1 MKLLE
6 VKNLEAGYNH
16 LPVIHDISFDLE
28 QGEFLAVCGP
38 NGSGKSTLVKA
49 LQRLTPFTRGT
60 VKLEGRDVFR
70 LKTKEIAALLAYV
83 PQVSDQVFDFTV
95 EETVAMG
102 RYVHQGHKLAGQSDK
117 DRSEIEEA
125 MRLTGVAALRQKNL
139 SQLSGGERQ
148 RVLIAR
154 ALAQETPVL
163 LLDEP
168 SSHLDINFQLQI
180 YHLLQDLQIEKKKTI
195 LVAEHNL
202 NLCIPYCQRLLFLKQ
217 GRIEAAGPP
226 AEVINRK
233 VIRRVFDLEVE
244 LRDNTSSG
252 LPEISFIHS
261 AGRTVNKIEP
271 GPETGA
277 KN

>member
-60 VKLEGRDVFR
+60 VKLEGRNVFH
-70 LKTKEIAALLAYV
+70 LKTKEIAARLAYV
-83 PQVSDQVFDFTV
+83 SQVSDQVFDFTV

-102 RYVHQGHKLAGQSDK
+102 RYIHQGHQLAGQSDR

-125 MRLTGVAALRQKNL
+125 MRLTGVAALRHKNL

-180 YHLLQDLQIEKKKTI
+180 YHLLRDLQIEKKKTI
-195 LVAEHNL
+195 LAAEHNL

-217 GRIEAAGPP
+217 GGIEAAGPP
-226 AEVINRK
+226 AEVINRE

-244 LRDNTSSG
+244 LRENTSSG
-252 LPEISFIHS
+252 RPEISFIHS
-261 AGRTVNKIEP
+261 AARTVNKIQP
-271 GPETGA
+271 GPKTGV